1 MSSEPLSSEPV
12 SSERLGASEPDAG
25 VLVELERLAVQVAT
39 EAALLIADRA
49 AAGVL
54 DTKST
59 ATDVVTQMDRRSQ
72 ELIAD
77 LLREARPDDAFF
89 GEEGGDRQGSS
100 GITWVVDPI
109 DGTVN
114 YVYDIPAFAVS
125 VAAVVGD
132 PRVPGQWRPVAAAIV
147 NPISGERF
155 WARVGGGAWR
165 QRGRHA
171 PRQIAVSTQG
181 ELALALVAT
190 GFAYDAAT
198 RHWQARVLVP
208 VLPQIRDIRRGGSA
222 ALDLCHVADG
232 SLDGYYERGL
242 NPWDLAAGW
251 LLVLEAGGQVT
262 NLAGDP
268 PDRAMTIAGGALCD
282 PLREL
287 LGAAISGVDDT
298 PDGPGGMKA

>member
-12 SSERLGASEPDAG
+12 GASEPDAG

-147 NPISGERF
+147 NPISG
-155 WARVGGGAWR
+155 
-165 QRGRHA
+165 
-171 PRQIAVSTQG
+171 
-181 ELALALVAT
+181 
-190 GFAYDAAT
+190 
-198 RHWQARVLVP
+198 
-208 VLPQIRDIRRGGSA
+208 
-222 ALDLCHVADG
+222 
-232 SLDGYYERGL
+232 
-242 NPWDLAAGW
+242 
-251 LLVLEAGGQVT
+251 
-262 NLAGDP
+262 
-268 PDRAMTIAGGALCD
+268 
-282 PLREL
+282 
-287 LGAAISGVDDT
+287 
-298 PDGPGGMKA
+298 